1 MFPCYGFG
9 GQLPG
14 LGVSHCFALNGN
26 PTAAACAGVPG
37 MLQAYRQ
44 ALASVAL
51 SGPTCFAPVINACC
65 DVAQAA
71 LRDPPGAPLKYFVLL
86 IITDGAI
93 MARALR
99 SCLHLR
105 ICVCADTHRRRPQDM
120 DQTVNAVVRAS
131 RLPLSLIIVGVG
143 SADFSSM
150 VSLDADNG
158 PLRGS
163 NGVAARDCVQF
174 VSMSSYTG
182 ASRALCSTVRALAA
196 DCACAAQGW
205 ARARG
210 WPGMSWQRRRSK
222 WCSTL

>member
-26 PTAAACAGVPG
+26 PAAAACAGVPG

-44 ALASVAL
+44 ALVSVAL

-93 MARALR
+93 M
-99 SCLHLR
+99 
-105 ICVCADTHRRRPQDM
+105 DM

-182 ASRALCSTVRALAA
+182 APLALCSTVRTLAP

-210 WPGMSWQRRRSK
+210 WPGMCWRRRRNK
-222 WCSTL
+222 WCSTS